1 MSLNALIL
9 NKIPSEWE
17 TILKRHKVFG
27 IFTRMVYDHSIH
39 KSRRTTNWC
48 KENCIVLR
56 RTLNGNFLNS
66 FNLERAVKEH
76 PKYSKEFWINIDLE
90 INQLKTNL
98 K

>member
-9 NKIPSEWE
+9 NKMPAEWE

-27 IFTRMVYDHSIH
+27 IFTKMVYEHSIH
-39 KSRRTTNWC
+39 KSRRYTNWC

-66 FNLERAVKEH
+66 FNLDKAVEEY

-90 INQLKTNL
+90 INQLKNSTR
-98 K
+98 